1 MLVAPMIS
9 ALLRARLDGVLAQ
22 CVAPEPAARESLVSG
37 LCASLSAAQ
46 IAEMVEKVEL
56 SWRQGSQA

>member
-1 MLVAPMIS
+1 VI
-9 ALLRARLDGVLAQ
+9 AQ
-22 CVAPEPAARESLVSG
+22 SVAPEPAAREQLVVG

>member
-1 MLVAPMIS
+1 MI
-9 ALLRARLDGVLAQ
+9 AQ
-22 CVAPEPAARESLVSG
+22 SVAPEPAAREQLVVG

-56 SWRQGSQA
+56 LWRQGSQAYTQHNMRHDGLTAS